1 MRTPTK
7 EDLDAHERLKAELR
21 IRGTS
26 LAQISRELGVSDSA
40 LTLVG
45 KRMCR
50 SKRIEKAL
58 ARAMGMP
65 PEELFPACE
74 EEGATMI

>member
-7 EDLDAHERLKAELR
+7 ADLDAHERLKAELR
-21 IRGTS
+21 MRGTS
-26 LAQISRELGVSDSA
+26 LVQISRDLGVSDSA

-50 SKRIEKAL
+50 SQRIEKAL
-58 ARAMGMP
+58 ALAVGTS
-65 PEELFPACE
+65 PEDLFPDFQ
-74 EEGATMI
+74 EEGAIMT